1 MAEFFCKKHIA
12 IFLVAL
18 MLISASI
25 FSLVKITS
33 GIKGVDLYGQTLYLE
48 KSDTE
53 LKKYHNGKIVVKS
66 SFGPELLILKDC
78 HDISL
83 ELNSNVYLLL
93 DNKTSITELN
103 IKSNAHVDSLEYFM
117 LEQNSKNIK
126 ESEKRPYINAI
137 EIDRGYSPIVKNVD
151 YHIKRANFTGSKL
164 VNENKKLNITQDTS
178 FEGIGVRFL
187 IENIPDAATALYVVL
202 VENGVEKQI
211 DWFAAKNDKNRFYSG
226 FYDYRFLDAGK
237 KYIFRF
243 YYQGE
248 NDQIIEKF
256 QISAVPDKGKSIK
269 FDTSTAKI
277 SIDEKTG
284 VISWD
289 SLPIAEM
296 PEGTQLVYDMIS
308 YGKNQSWN
316 FVGQCV
322 ISPADFDSI
331 NIYDDLRIYEPQ
343 NIYDNKVY
351 LSIYFSYESYRW
363 PILES
368 DQFYVHY

>member
-1 MAEFFCKKHIA
+1 MAGFFCKKHIA

-33 GIKGVDLYGQTLYLE
+33 GIKGVDLYRQTLYLE

-117 LEQNSKNIK
+117 LKQNRKNIK
-126 ESEKRPYINAI
+126 ESEKRPYINTI
-137 EIDRGYSPIVKNVD
+137 EIDRGCSPIVKNVD

-237 KYIFRF
+237 NYTFRF

-296 PEGTQLVYDMIS
+296 PKGTQLVYDMIS